1 MKRVKFWITA
11 TVLLSIITGCG
22 EGTRNKEYVYNV
34 EVQEETG
41 KEYITADN
49 TITEL
54 EQGFSV
60 VRFNGSYGFD
70 GFLEQG
76 GAESDQ
82 GVLKYL
88 TSTLISETDNLLFE
102 GPAFGCSTISVKN
115 KEGGYYFGRNFDWD
129 KCEAMAVISYPDYGY
144 ASFSTVNRDFI
155 KQGAGPVS
163 NLLGDE
169 TITIAAL
176 YAPLDGMNEKGLC
189 VAVNM
194 IQDKDTISQD
204 TDKPDITTTTAVRML
219 LNKAA
224 TIDEAVELL
233 KQYDFHASMGY
244 MVHLA
249 VADSTGKSITVE
261 YVNNEM
267 QVIETPILTNYYL
280 AEGEKNGIGT
290 KQSHTRFDI
299 LESALN
305 ENASMDNTQVKNTLG
320 SVSKGNFGEFES
332 TEWSVVFDQTALTA
346 AYYHR
351 ENYNKEFLFRLEK

>member
-1 MKRVKFWITA
+1 MRKVKFC
-11 TVLLSIITGCG
+11 TVAAILSCIITGCG
-22 EGTRNKEYVYNV
+22 KDTGNREYVYNV
-34 EVQEETG
+34 EIQEETG
-41 KEYITADN
+41 EEYITADN

-60 VRFNGSYGFD
+60 VRFNGNYGFD
-70 GFLEQG
+70 SFLEQG
-76 GAESDQ
+76 GAESDA

-88 TSTLISETDNLLFE
+88 TSTLISEAGNLSFE
-102 GPAFGCSTISVKN
+102 GPAFGCSTISVEN

-129 KCEAMAVISYPDYGY
+129 KCEAMVLISYPDSGY
-144 ASFSTVNRDFI
+144 ASFSTVNMDFI
-155 KQGAGPVS
+155 KQGAGAVS
-163 NLLGDE
+163 NFLSDE
-169 TITIAAL
+169 TLTTAAL

-194 IQDKDTISQD
+194 IQDTDTISQD

-224 TIDEAVELL
+224 TTDEAIELL
-233 KQYDFHASMGY
+233 KQYDFHASMDY

-249 VADSTGKSITVE
+249 VADITGKSITVE
-261 YVNNEM
+261 YINNRM
-267 QVIETPILTNYYL
+267 KVIETPVLTNYYL

-299 LESALN
+299 LETALK
-305 ENASMDNTQVKNTLG
+305 ENASMDSTQVKNTLS

-332 TEWSVVFDQTALTA
+332 TEWSVVFDQTSLTA

>member
-1 MKRVKFWITA
+1 MRKLNFLVISA
-11 TVLLSIITGCG
+11 ILLCILAGCG
-22 EGTRNKEYVYNV
+22 KKTSKEEYVYNV
-34 EVQEETG
+34 AVQGETDG
-41 KEYITADN
+41 KFITADN

-54 EQGFSV
+54 DNGFSA
-60 VRFNGSYGFD
+60 VRFDGDYGFE
-70 GFLEQG
+70 GFLSQG
-76 GAESDQ
+76 GAKSDAE
-82 GVLKYL
+82 VIKYL
-88 TSTLISETDNLLFE
+88 ASKLASDAGNLSF
-102 GPAFGCSTISVKN
+102 GGQAFGCSTISARN

-129 KCEAMAVISYPDYGY
+129 QCEAMVVISYPDSGY
-144 ASFSTVNRDFI
+144 ASFSTVNLDFI

-163 NLLGDE
+163 NFLSDE
-169 TITIAAL
+169 TLTVAAL

-194 IQDKDTISQD
+194 IQDADTISQD

-219 LNKAA
+219 LNKAS
-224 TIDEAVELL
+224 TTDEAIELL
-233 KQYDFHASMGY
+233 KQYDFHASMDY

-249 VADSTGKSITVE
+249 VADITGKSVTVE

-267 QVIETPILTNYYL
+267 EITETPVLTNYYL

-290 KQSHTRFDI
+290 EQSHTRFNI
-299 LESALN
+299 LEKALE
-305 ENASMDNTQVKNTLG
+305 ENSLMDAGQVKDTLS

-351 ENYNKEFLFRLEK
+351 ENYNKEFLLRLER